1 MEDLFF
7 NVEDSP
13 ELDEYL
19 DDSTIIDSVHESSEF
34 FNIDDP
40 AVIQESVTTGV
51 CPGNPLTEKDDILVV
66 NRIQLDNIGITDKEG
81 LDLVMTHEAAHRA
94 LQGMGLNFSS
104 HEEELCCDYLS
115 GVRAGLNNMDA
126 SKMED
131 SLIDTQESLSHPAG
145 TDRVEAI
152 EKGEEFAREY
162 YTIHGCAPSLSECL
176 DNFSQN
182 VMNEQGFITLR
193 DDSISLLLASNQ
205 TSLENGVS
213 NDESMLPDNENEDLK
228 GFINNRATH
237 LKDAEYYQWKQKT
250 ELDAAKKATE
260 KGDMSSAANHARLAE
275 QWASKVKDAKYAAS
289 ICNK

>member
-7 NVEDSP
+7 NVEESP

-51 CPGNPLTEKDDILVV
+51 CPGNPLTEKDDILAV
-66 NRIQLDNIGITDKEG
+66 NRTQLDNIGITDKEG

-126 SKMED
+126 SKMEE

-152 EKGEEFAREY
+152 EKGEEFARQY
-162 YTIHGCAPSLSECL
+162 YANHGCAPSLSECL
-176 DNFSQN
+176 NNFSQN

-193 DDSISLLLASNQ
+193 DDSTSLLLASNQ
-205 TSLENGVS
+205 TSLENEVS

>member
-7 NVEDSP
+7 NVDEP
-13 ELDEYL
+13 QELEEYL
-19 DDSTIIDSVHESSEF
+19 DDSTIVDSVHESSEF

-40 AVIQESVTTGV
+40 VAIKESFTTGV
-51 CPGNPLTEKDDILVV
+51 CPRNPLTEKDDILIV
-66 NRIQLDNIGITDKEG
+66 NRTQLDSIGITDKEG

-94 LQGMGLNFSS
+94 LQGMGLNFDS

-131 SLIDTQESLSHPAG
+131 SLIDSQESLSHPAG
-145 TDRVEAI
+145 TDRVEAL

-162 YTIHGCAPSLSECL
+162 YANHGCAPSLSECL
-176 DNFSQN
+176 ENFSQS
-182 VMNEQGFITLR
+182 VLNEHDLISLR
-193 DDSISLLLASNQ
+193 DESTSLLLTSDQN
-205 TSLENGVS
+205 SLESAVS
-213 NDESMLPDNENEDLK
+213 NEESMLQDNDDFK

-237 LKDAEYYQWKQKT
+237 LKDAAYYQEKQEA
-250 ELDAAKKATE
+250 ELNASKKAAE

-289 ICNK
+289 ICTK

>member
-7 NVEDSP
+7 NVEESP

-51 CPGNPLTEKDDILVV
+51 CPGNPLTEKDDILAV
-66 NRIQLDNIGITDKEG
+66 NRTQLDNIGITDKEG

-126 SKMED
+126 SKMEE

-162 YTIHGCAPSLSECL
+162 YANHGCAPSLSECL

-193 DDSISLLLASNQ
+193 DDSTSLLLASNQ
-205 TSLENGVS
+205 TSLENEVS

>member
-1 MEDLFF
+1 MEDLIN
-7 NVEDSP
+7 NVEDSSQL
-13 ELDEYL
+13 EQYL

-34 FNIDDP
+34 FNIDYP

-66 NRIQLDNIGITDKEG
+66 NRTLLDNIGITDKEG

-94 LQGMGLNFSS
+94 LQGMELNFSS

-126 SKMED
+126 SKMEE

-152 EKGEEFAREY
+152 EKGEEFAKEY
-162 YTIHGCAPSLSECL
+162 YANHGCAPSLSECL

-182 VMNEQGFITLR
+182 VMNEHGFITLR
-193 DDSISLLLASNQ
+193 DDSTSLLFASNQ
-205 TSLENGVS
+205 SSLENEIS
-213 NDESMLPDNENEDLK
+213 NDESMLPDNENDDLK

-289 ICNK
+289 ICNP

>member
-1 MEDLFF
+1 MEDMIN
-7 NVEDSP
+7 NVEESSQL
-13 ELDEYL
+13 EQYF
-19 DDSTIIDSVHESSEF
+19 DDSTIIDSAHESSEF
-34 FNIDDP
+34 FNIEDP

-66 NRIQLDNIGITDKEG
+66 NRTQLDSIGITDKEG

-94 LQGMGLNFSS
+94 LQGLGMNFDS
-104 HEEELCCDYLS
+104 HEEELCCDYLA

-145 TDRVEAI
+145 TDRVDAI
-152 EKGEEFAREY
+152 EKGEAFAQEY
-162 YTIHGCAPSLSECL
+162 YANHGCAPSLPECIEH
-176 DNFSQN
+176 FSQS
-182 VMNEQGFITLR
+182 VLNEHNQITLR
-193 DDSISLLLASNQ
+193 DDNTSLLLTSSQ
-205 TSLENGVS
+205 YSLENEVS
-213 NDESMLPDNENEDLK
+213 SEESMLPDNENDDLK

>member
-7 NVEDSP
+7 NVDEP
-13 ELDEYL
+13 QELEEYI
-19 DDSTIIDSVHESSEF
+19 DDSTIVDSVHESSEF

-40 AVIQESVTTGV
+40 VAIKESFTTGV
-51 CPGNPLTEKDDILVV
+51 CPRNPLTEKDDILIV
-66 NRIQLDNIGITDKEG
+66 NRTQLDSIGITDKEG

-94 LQGMGLNFSS
+94 LQGMGLDFDS

-131 SLIDTQESLSHPAG
+131 SLIDSQESLSHPAG

-162 YTIHGCAPSLSECL
+162 YANRGCAPSLQECL
-176 DNFSQN
+176 EHFSQDVLEEHN
-182 VMNEQGFITLR
+182 LITLR
-193 DDSISLLLASNQ
+193 DDSTSLLLSSDHF
-205 TSLENGVS
+205 SLENEIS
-213 NDESMLPDNENEDLK
+213 SEESMLPDNENEDLK

>member
-7 NVEDSP
+7 NVEESP

-40 AVIQESVTTGV
+40 AVIHESVTTGV
-51 CPGNPLTEKDDILVV
+51 CPGNPLTEKDDILAV
-66 NRIQLDNIGITDKEG
+66 NRTQLDNIGITDKEG

-94 LQGMGLNFSS
+94 LQGRGLNFSS

-126 SKMED
+126 SKMEE

-162 YTIHGCAPSLSECL
+162 YANHGCAPSLSECL

-193 DDSISLLLASNQ
+193 DDSTSLLLASNQ
-205 TSLENGVS
+205 TSLENEVS